1 MQKRRGFRMEGK
13 VWKLR
18 QPASSTALSSPS
30 RACSRTKVY
39 CSMLPPFPYFIP
51 SCLSRS
57 TTAHFGG
64 ESKRGHDP
72 DKVGT
77 GVSCPYGAEEAKSR
91 ASRAG
96 PRHGRGR
103 RDEFRPPLRLETKE
117 PVRRPATTLG
127 ETDADTRGRLDTA
140 VRIHRFGELAQTHA
154 GGRGVCGGLLAQ
166 SRGRGKGR

>member
-39 CSMLPPFPYFIP
+39 CSMLPPFPHFIP
-51 SCLSRS
+51 SCLSRY

-103 RDEFRPPLRLETKE
+103 RDEFRPPLPLETQE
-117 PVRRPATTLG
+117 PGPRPATTLG
-127 ETDADTRGRLDTA
+127 ETDAAQRGRPETA

-154 GGRGVCGGLLAQ
+154 GGRGGGGVLCAEIG
-166 SRGRGKGR
+166 GR